1 MPAPRLPGP
10 ETARMLHSSYNRAPR
25 RKLIP
30 NLFSSIL
37 QVIAD
42 SDHPLTE
49 PEIVVAISKRMNRND
64 EELKRQITVGLQ
76 DALITGYL
84 RMKNLRYSVV
94 TNRLEQLQSRAASS
108 SSGMAGSSWISQA
121 TASESMES
129 LDVSGET
136 TREMESEN

>member
-1 MPAPRLPGP
+1 M
-10 ETARMLHSSYNRAPR
+10 HSSYNRAPR

-94 TNRLEQLQSRAASS
+94 TNRLEQLQSR
-108 SSGMAGSSWISQA
+108 
-121 TASESMES
+121 
-129 LDVSGET
+129 
-136 TREMESEN
+136 

>member
-1 MPAPRLPGP
+1 M
-10 ETARMLHSSYNRAPR
+10 HSSYNRAPR

-42 SDHPLTE
+42 SEHPLTE
-49 PEIVVAISKRMNRND
+49 PEIVAAISRRMNRND

-84 RMKNLRYSVV
+84 RIKNLRYSVIS
-94 TNRLEQLQSRAASS
+94 NRLEQLQSH
-108 SSGMAGSSWISQA
+108 
-121 TASESMES
+121 
-129 LDVSGET
+129 
-136 TREMESEN
+136 

>member
-42 SDHPLTE
+42 SEHPLTE
-49 PEIVVAISKRMNRND
+49 PEIVAAISRRMNRND

-84 RMKNLRYSVV
+84 RIKNLRYSVIS
-94 TNRLEQLQSRAASS
+94 NRLEQLQSHGGSS
-108 SSGMAGSSWISQA
+108 SSGIARASWTSNGSNISRESLEYGDPSGG
-121 TASESMES
+121 TTSESE
-129 LDVSGET
+129 
-136 TREMESEN
+136 